1 VEEREKVVQRVVVGE
16 EPFKQDMYV
25 ADLEKIKQLVME
37 EEAAFKNALSTL
49 RERLNEYA
57 NRYDLGDLLNVEEGV
72 ARELAE
78 AEAPELSEFG
88 GVNFGVKA
96 YAALIAY
103 REYALGEESVFGAA
117 AWHWLEVG
125 GSAWLLYYSP
135 KTAYLK
141 AERAKVERPAAVEE
155 MLAEGLRRLF
165 LKPGA
170 GHHSD
175 FVKELEKGG
184 KLALMFEKETKS
196 SYVFKLYNMKEGG
209 KLDELGISLW
219 IAKVGKGEGAGITYT
234 LIFDMERWRGF
245 FEQKLEVAMKA
256 AEKVRGRL
264 LVEDLSLY
272 AAGWVD
278 SDVAIIRRG
287 NKRVLRM
294 TTSRLWQMAETH
306 ALFGWSVVG
315 LRMTLTLEGPKLV
328 VLAEAPP

>member
-1 VEEREKVVQRVVVGE
+1 VKLAEPWESLRMLIMPKSSEWRRLMIGKLYFKYHKDENYKRALFYAAFALEEALAVYKPALRKLEEAFDVYRKDVEEREKVVQRVVVGE

-25 ADLEKIKQLVME
+25 ADLKQIKQLVME
-37 EEAAFKNALSTL
+37 EEAAFEKALSTL
-49 RERLNEYA
+49 REKLNEYA

-96 YAALIAY
+96 YAAIIAY
-103 REYALGEESVFGAA
+103 REYALGRESVFGAA
-117 AWHWLEVG
+117 AWHRLEVG

-170 GHHSD
+170 DHHSD

-184 KLALMFEKETKS
+184 KLALTFE
-196 SYVFKLYNMKEGG
+196 
-209 KLDELGISLW
+209 
-219 IAKVGKGEGAGITYT
+219 
-234 LIFDMERWRGF
+234 
-245 FEQKLEVAMKA
+245 
-256 AEKVRGRL
+256 
-264 LVEDLSLY
+264 
-272 AAGWVD
+272 
-278 SDVAIIRRG
+278 RRP
-287 NKRVLRM
+287 
-294 TTSRLWQMAETH
+294 SRLTC
-306 ALFGWSVVG
+306 LNS
-315 LRMTLTLEGPKLV
+315 TT
-328 VLAEAPP
+328 